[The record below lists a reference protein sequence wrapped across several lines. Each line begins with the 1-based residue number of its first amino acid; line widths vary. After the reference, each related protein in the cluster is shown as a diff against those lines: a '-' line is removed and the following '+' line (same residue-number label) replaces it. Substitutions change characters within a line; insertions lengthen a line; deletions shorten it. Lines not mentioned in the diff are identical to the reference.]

1 MNLNKLI
8 QVGALPKIIANTFDG
23 AFVILMI
30 TLDLVLV
37 RMVRPD
43 TVIPLMFNLLYKV
56 NNVAITEPEI
66 SNFLV
71 KL

>member
-30 TLDLVLV
+30 TLDLV
-37 RMVRPD
+37 RMVRPARY
-43 TVIPLMFNLLYKV
+43 TSGQLSLSCPIYCIKSTMLPLQSLRYPIFW
-56 NNVAITEPEI
+56 
-66 SNFLV
+66 
-71 KL
+71 